1 MSKLLDTVREEIR
14 RRHYSIR
21 TEKAYVRWIKRF
33 ILFHH
38 KKHPK
43 IMGGK
48 EIESFLT
55 HLAIDRNVASS
66 TQNQALQALLFLYR
80 DVLDIDLDMEINA
93 VRAKRPKRLP
103 TVLTREEVKK
113 VITLLPAKH
122 RLMAKMLYGS
132 GLRVIECVRLRVKDI
147 DFGQKLVWVRNGKG
161 MKDRVTMLPEPLIMP
176 LKEHLSHVKRI
187 HEKDVAEGFGMVYLP
202 NALARKYPNAQ
213 KEWIW
218 QYIFPA
224 KKLSVDPRSGIKRR
238 HHFGARSLQR
248 AVRKAGKLSKI
259 DKHIT
264 CHTFRHSFATH
275 LLERGYD
282 IRKIQELLGHKD
294 VKTTMIYTHVM
305 NQDKLGVESP
315 LDF

>member
-33 ILFHH
+33 IFFHH

-43 IMGGK
+43 IMGEK
-48 EIESFLT
+48 EIETFLT
-55 HLAIDRNVASS
+55 HLAVDRKVASS
-66 TQNQALQALLFLYR
+66 TQNQALHALLFLYR
-80 DVLDIDLDMEINA
+80 QVLDIELDMKINA
-93 VRAKRPKRLP
+93 VRAKKPKRLP

-122 RLMAKMLYGS
+122 RLMAKMLYGC
-132 GLRVIECVRLRVKDI
+132 GLRVTECMRLRVKDI
-147 DFGQKLVWVRNGKG
+147 DFGQKLVLIRDGKG
-161 MKDRVTMLPEPLIMP
+161 MKDRVTILPESLIMP

-187 HEKDVAEGFGMVYLP
+187 HEKDLADGFGMVYLP

-218 QYIFPA
+218 QYVFPA

-238 HHFGARSLQR
+238 HHFGERSLQR
-248 AVRKAGKLSKI
+248 AVANAGKQSKI

-264 CHTFRHSFATH
+264 CHIFRHSFATH

-305 NQDKLGVESP
+305 NRDKLGVESP

>member
-248 AVRKAGKLSKI
+248 AVATAARQSKI